1 VHLNPSALLL
11 LLLQLLLLLLLLLL
25 LTASPAWHD
34 LACRHALLLP
44 HHLRY
49 ERPFPWTS
57 SHYQHHLSPHR
68 LVAGLVMLP
77 VPLSWIR

>member
-11 LLLQLLLLLLLLLL
+11 LLLQLLLLLL

-44 HHLRY
+44 HHLCY
-49 ERPFPWTS
+49 ERPFLWTS
-57 SHYQHHLSPHR
+57 SRYQHHPSPHR
-68 LVAGLVMLP
+68 LVAVLVVLP
-77 VPLSWIR
+77 VPLSLIR